1 MSSEIEDSTVVVI
14 LDQKEDELV
23 GFDFI
28 SFPEANVVSGIW
40 NLTPGSHFMYIKN
53 KEQGNLLDDNIVSDD
68 CRLGEFIHLKRGEI
82 KVYKRSQV
90 DEGSLFELV
99 EEYCNQKYKE
109 SIVMGHLRGKMSK
122 IPENLSNLWAS
133 MTDCINSELILRLR
147 PINKVITNHPFPQT
161 RSDTSEIT
169 IENNMNCDIRSDCEI
184 RNCTTRLELSDE
196 EEDYSKT
203 LEEYKNV
210 VNNLSTF
217 KSKVD
222 FNKIKRTDK
231 TNGCHFKEVNKP
243 ENHIDNSVEK
253 DYDSIY
259 YSDIPMCDDRIRK
272 MKEITPEQITKMHM
286 DTSYIIDSIRG
297 DNSTNGYKM
306 VEFKNK
312 YFYVLGELQY
322 SFLVFILCF
331 NFESLEQYKRL
342 LRAFCNAESLL
353 VSDQELT
360 QKLLKTLRFQIE
372 TWDEEHDVYQKD
384 NFLTH
389 HLCNLRE
396 IILDNSDKLKT
407 CLDHFKLL
415 EDSFKLKFGISLND
429 LNTIHSNII

>member
-1 MSSEIEDSTVVVI
+1 MSGEIENSTVVVI
-14 LDQKEDELV
+14 LDQKEDEIV

-28 SFPEANVVSGIW
+28 SFPEANIVSGIW

-53 KEQGNLLDDNIVSDD
+53 KEKGNIFNYNNSSDE
-68 CRLGEFIHLKRGEI
+68 CRLGEFLYLKKGEI

-90 DEGSLFELV
+90 EEGSLFELV

-122 IPENLSNLWAS
+122 IPENLSNLWANI
-133 MTDCINSELILRLR
+133 TDCINPELILRLR
-147 PINKVITNHPFPQT
+147 PINKVITNQPFPA
-161 RSDTSEIT
+161 SKSENSEIPP
-169 IENNMNCDIRSDCEI
+169 ENNINTDLRSDCEL
-184 RNCTTRLELSDE
+184 RNCTTRLELSDS
-196 EEDYSKT
+196 EEDPSKT

-210 VNNLSTF
+210 ASNLSSF

-222 FNKIKRTDK
+222 VNLIKSSDK
-231 TNGCHFKEVNKP
+231 SNGCSFNDTKKS
-243 ENHIDNSVEK
+243 ENHVDDSVEK
-253 DYDSIY
+253 DYESIY
-259 YSDIPMCDDRIRK
+259 YSDIPMCNDRIRK
-272 MKEITPEQITKMHM
+272 MKEITPEQLTKMHM
-286 DTSYIIDSIRG
+286 DTSYIIDSISN
-297 DNSTNGYKM
+297 DNRSNGYKM
-306 VEFKNK
+306 AEFNNK
-312 YFYVLGELQY
+312 YLYVLGELQY

-353 VSDQELT
+353 INDQELT
-360 QKLLKTLRFQIE
+360 RNFLRTLRFQIE
-372 TWDEEHDVYQKD
+372 IWDEQHDVYQKD

-396 IILDNSDKLKT
+396 IMIDNSDKLKT